1 MPRAAR
7 ILPEVGVFHVLTRCF
22 SETNKLS
29 RLCCRRYEK
38 TVRKREPGVMGSGST
53 I

>member
-1 MPRAAR
+1 MPRAAK

-29 RLCCRRYEK
+29 RLCCRRKQYLK
-38 TVRKREPGVMGSGST
+38 RTVLW